1 MQCPIDLG
9 AALPAGVQTL
19 LEIDDLVPFGRGL
32 TLRGALRK
40 SEGTLANGQSLGD
53 IDGDG
58 RDDLVFGASSRQAGS
73 DAFPNT
79 ARTFV
84 VRGSALPQ

>member
-1 MQCPIDLG
+1 MDLG
-9 AALPAGVQTL
+9 AALPAGATAFRRAAQGEQL
-19 LEIDDLVPFGRGL
+19 SSRDHAGG
-32 TLRGALRK
+32 
-40 SEGTLANGQSLGD
+40 GD
-53 IDGDG
+53 FNGDG
-58 RDDLVFGASSRQAGS
+58 RDDPVFGASTRQAGS